1 MATKP
6 LFGVYH
12 LRHIETGKVYS
23 GKTNNLEKQQRYHY
37 TLLSLGKHKSTEC
50 QALYDATNDPLMFAF
65 DIEICQDKEQAD
77 VVLLTRLKDARE
89 KGLSLNSNRFQLDT
103 PNMGVYKISFSDGSY
118 YICSSKD
125 IRGRISTHD
134 WGVRNNRHKN
144 QAVQQKFDQLGA
156 FSHEVIQHTGDNY
169 RSYEDT
175 LLKQCINDPLCLNMS
190 GDAYSPSAVLWDR
203 PGYRENQERLR
214 NERWAKEGAK
224 ENYGEKMKAYWSNPE
239 AKAARSGGNNP
250 FAKKISVDGVVYGS
264 FKSACTAIGL
274 SRHLLAKR
282 LNSDKDTAV
291 FYI

>member
-50 QALYDATNDPLMFAF
+50 QALYDVTNDPLMFAF

-118 YICSSKD
+118 YIGSSKD
-125 IRGRISTHD
+125 IRARVATHD
-134 WGVRNNRHKN
+134 WQLRNSRSSNPRM
-144 QAVQQKFDQLGA
+144 V
-156 FSHEVIQHTGDNY
+156 EVYKRCGEKYEVTILEYTANY
-169 RSYEDT
+169 REAEQAYLDKHHGEVD
-175 LLKQCINDPLCLNMS
+175 CLNYAS
-190 GDAYSPSAVLWDR
+190 NHNSPVKDLWKMDI
-203 PGYRENQERLR
+203 YRARQKDIIAD
-214 NERWAKEGAK
+214 RWAKEGAK

-282 LNSDKDTAV
+282 LNNDKDTAV